1 MSQLVASDV
10 NHPDYVG
17 QRNPDAALS
26 VLFYSKPQQNNF
38 ESEAQGRPIFFDA
51 DMVKIFLPG
60 DDKTVIDTYARE
72 DHKRRFPLQWAHYQ
86 NKQEG
91 DQRLAG
97 KTPISQWQRITPAQ
111 AEELRAMK
119 FLAVEDVA
127 NASDGQLQAI
137 GMIAGQSPHS
147 FRAAAQTYLRMA
159 SGEAA
164 ETKATA
170 ALAAVTEEN
179 ASMKEQ
185 MAQMQAQMAALMANS
200 AAPTG
205 LGQPA
210 APSFN
215 QLAAANPAAAQSQT
229 TTKREKTK

>member
-38 ESEAQGRPIFFDA
+38 ESEKQGRPIFYDA

-60 DDKTVIDTYARE
+60 DDKTVIDTFARE
-72 DHKRRFPLQWAHYQ
+72 DHKRRFPLQWAHFS
-86 NKQEG
+86 NKKEG

-119 FLAVEDVA
+119 FIAVEDVA

-137 GMIAGQSPHS
+137 GMCAGMAPHA
-147 FRAAAQTYLRMA
+147 FRLAAQSYLRVA
-159 SGEAA
+159 AGEAQ
-164 ETKATA
+164 ETKTAEALATMTA
-170 ALAAVTEEN
+170 ENDTMKQQMAAMMARLEALAAAT
-179 ASMKEQ
+179 
-185 MAQMQAQMAALMANS
+185 
-200 AAPTG
+200 P
-205 LGQPA
+205 PA
-210 APSFN
+210 ASPFE
-215 QLAAANPAAAQSQT
+215 QLAIQT
-229 TTKREKTK
+229 TDPVAEPTVTTKRGK